1 MALGYLALMFVIMSV
16 ISIAGLVL
24 LLIIK
29 NEKANRA
36 ILYIM
41 AAWGILIGVMN
52 VTALPINWIMW
63 RAFAGACGLAGL
75 AGGIVRFIAKEDLKT
90 VSVLLTMISVL
101 AGMIMLFVM

>member
-1 MALGYLALMFVIMSV
+1 MALGYLALMFIIMSV

-41 AAWGILIGVMN
+41 AAWGILIAVMN
-52 VTALPINWIMW
+52 VTALPINWITW
-63 RAFAGACGLAGL
+63 RVAAGACGLAGL
-75 AGGIVRFIAKEDLKT
+75 AGGIVRFIAKEDLKAVSALLAT
-90 VSVLLTMISVL
+90 VSVL
-101 AGMIMLFVM
+101 AGMVMLFVM

>member
-1 MALGYLALMFVIMSV
+1 MFIIMSV

-41 AAWGILIGVMN
+41 AAWGILIAVMN

-63 RAFAGACGLAGL
+63 RVVAGVCGLAGL
-75 AGGIVRFIAKEDLKT
+75 AGGIVRFIAKEDLKAVSALLAT
-90 VSVLLTMISVL
+90 VSVL
-101 AGMIMLFVM
+101 AGMVMLFVM

>member
-1 MALGYLALMFVIMSV
+1 MALGYLVWMLIIMSV

-41 AAWGILIGVMN
+41 AAWGI
-52 VTALPINWIMW
+52 
-63 RAFAGACGLAGL
+63 R
-75 AGGIVRFIAKEDLKT
+75 
-90 VSVLLTMISVL
+90 
-101 AGMIMLFVM
+101 

>member
-16 ISIAGLVL
+16 ISIVGLVL

-41 AAWGILIGVMN
+41 SAWGILIAVMN
-52 VTALPINWIMW
+52 ITALPINWIIW
-63 RAFAGACGLAGL
+63 RIAAGACGLIGL
-75 AGGIVRFIAKEDLKT
+75 AGGIIRFTAKENKKT
-90 VSVLLTMISVL
+90 AASLLTVISVL
-101 AGMIMLFVM
+101 AGMTMLFAM

>member
-1 MALGYLALMFVIMSV
+1 MALGYLALMFIIMSV

-41 AAWGILIGVMN
+41 AAWGILIAVMN
-52 VTALPINWIMW
+52 VTALPINWITW
-63 RAFAGACGLAGL
+63 RVAAGACGLAGL

-90 VSVLLTMISVL
+90 VSALLATVSVL
-101 AGMIMLFVM
+101 VGMVMLFVM

>member
-1 MALGYLALMFVIMSV
+1 MFIIMSV

-41 AAWGILIGVMN
+41 AAWGILIAVMN
-52 VTALPINWIMW
+52 VTALPINWITW
-63 RAFAGACGLAGL
+63 RVAAGACGLAGL
-75 AGGIVRFIAKEDLKT
+75 AGGIVRFIAKEDLKAVSALLAT
-90 VSVLLTMISVL
+90 VSVLV
-101 AGMIMLFVM
+101 GMVMLFVM

>member
-1 MALGYLALMFVIMSV
+1 MFVIMSA

-41 AAWGILIGVMN
+41 SAWGILIAVMN
-52 VTALPINWIMW
+52 VTALPINWTAW
-63 RAFAGACGLAGL
+63 RIAAGVCGLAGL
-75 AGGIVRFIAKEDLKT
+75 AGGIVRFMAKKDLKK

-101 AGMIMLFVM
+101 AGMIMLFVI

>member
-16 ISIAGLVL
+16 ISIVGLVL

-41 AAWGILIGVMN
+41 SAWGILIAVMN
-52 VTALPINWIMW
+52 ITALPINWIMW
-63 RAFAGACGLAGL
+63 RVVAGVCGLIGL
-75 AGGIVRFIAKEDLKT
+75 AGGIVRFTAKERKT
-90 VSVLLTMISVL
+90 VSALLAIVSVL
-101 AGMIMLFVM
+101 AGMIMLFVI

>member
-1 MALGYLALMFVIMSV
+1 MALGYLVWMLIIMSV

-41 AAWGILIGVMN
+41 AAWGILIAVMN
-52 VTALPINWIMW
+52 VTALPINWITW
-63 RAFAGACGLAGL
+63 RIAAGVCGLAGL
-75 AGGIVRFIAKEDLKT
+75 AGGIMRFITKEEVKT
-90 VSVLLTMISVL
+90 VSALLTIISVL
-101 AGMIMLFVM
+101 AGMIMLFIV

>member
-41 AAWGILIGVMN
+41 SAWGILIAVMN

-63 RAFAGACGLAGL
+63 RVAAGACGLAGL

-90 VSVLLTMISVL
+90 VSALLAIVSVL
-101 AGMIMLFVM
+101 VGMVMLFVM

>member
-1 MALGYLALMFVIMSV
+1 MALGYLVWMLIIMSV

-41 AAWGILIGVMN
+41 AAWGILIAVMN
-52 VTALPINWIMW
+52 VTALPINWRI
-63 RAFAGACGLAGL
+63 AAGVCGLAGL
-75 AGGIVRFIAKEDLKT
+75 AGGIMRFITKEELKT
-90 VSVLLTMISVL
+90 VSALLTIISVL
-101 AGMIMLFVM
+101 AGMIMLFIV

>member
-1 MALGYLALMFVIMSV
+1 MFIIMSV

-41 AAWGILIGVMN
+41 AAWGILIAVMN
-52 VTALPINWIMW
+52 VTALPINWITW
-63 RAFAGACGLAGL
+63 RVAAGACGLAGL
-75 AGGIVRFIAKEDLKT
+75 AGGIVRFIAKEDLKAVSALLAT
-90 VSVLLTMISVL
+90 VSVL
-101 AGMIMLFVM
+101 AGMVMLFVM